1 MEGQGTGISKHLGDD
16 LLMGEV
22 LDEKNTFGA
31 LQEIMGEIH
40 KLANNKER
48 RETAFHGLH
57 YLHQTL
63 LELVQRGHSKGPT
76 GTGGMN
82 SLSDATSG
90 NKHRNRRKK
99 RANDKI
105 RDDKKRPKV
114 DK

>member
-1 MEGQGTGISKHLGDD
+1 
-16 LLMGEV
+16 MGEV
-22 LDEKNTFGA
+22 LDEKNTFGV

-40 KLANNKER
+40 KSANNKER
-48 RETAFHGLH
+48 RETAFRDLH

-63 LELVQRGHSKGPT
+63 LELVQREHKGPAD
-76 GTGGMN
+76 TGGMN
-82 SLSDATSG
+82 SLSGATSG

-99 RANDKI
+99 RASDKI